1 MDLRKGIQVN
11 KESENINKEL
21 SEKNQKEIN
30 DEINGVTPRNEFIFS
45 NDLVE
50 PHSNNL
56 NDLINKTFKQK
67 YDKFCIYEKKI
78 KASEAL
84 MSEIT
89 KKTNVVDLEFKRSI
103 FTQKAVNYDEEYK
116 KLINLVEGSI
126 GPKNNKDKMPKIVE
140 IKKLKNKIIA
150 DRNLNRKDLSSKKDL
165 NTNEA
170 KNNHVLRT
178 LDGTRQKKPIGLKR
192 LYRNKMEEILTKMPK
207 FE

>member
-21 SEKNQKEIN
+21 CEKNQKEIN
-30 DEINGVTPRNEFIFS
+30 DQIKGVTPKNEFIFS

-50 PHSNNL
+50 LHSINL

-67 YDKFCIYEKKI
+67 YDKFFIYEQKI
-78 KASEAL
+78 KASEVM

-89 KKTNVVDLEFKRSI
+89 KKTNVVDLEFKRPL
-103 FTQKAVNYDEEYK
+103 FTQKAVNYDEEYE

-126 GPKNNKDKMPKIVE
+126 GQKNNKDKMPKIVE
-140 IKKLKNKIIA
+140 IKKLKNKVIT
-150 DRNLNRKDLSSKKDL
+150 DRNINRKDISAKKKL
-165 NTNEA
+165 HTNEA
-170 KNNHVLRT
+170 NNKYALGT
-178 LDGTRQKKPIGLKR
+178 LDGTRQKKAIGIKR

-207 FE
+207 FG